1 MDTHPDPAIVI
12 SDTCYIFL
20 ADTFLAP
27 PVWWRAHRECCSVNI
42 GAELLIR
49 VRDQFSTSLSLV
61 LLNLRSKHWAD
72 TELPRVVGGSFCHL
86 EKRERRGRHRKR
98 QVRAETH
105 CMFEGCPEWG
115 LAYVLSSQN
124 AVDGV
129 YTGPRPL
136 PCGLWTLDSGLCTV
150 VTVQRAEWAGQSTL
164 LKKWGNQ
171 TSEQRRSQYSQ
182 RPQGPGE
189 SHPSMTVA
197 RTVGNPCDRG
207 VLFSTVQKVYV
218 VPGVQATMQ
227 TKTQGKMRT
236 CGDTALVCI
245 SPHCLGFKPWYENGF
260 YMKMGW

>member
-136 PCGLWTLDSGLCTV
+136 PCGLWTLDSVLWW
-150 VTVQRAEWAGQSTL
+150 QYRGQSGQDSPLCWKNEAT
-164 LKKWGNQ
+164 
-171 TSEQRRSQYSQ
+171 
-182 RPQGPGE
+182 RPL
-189 SHPSMTVA
+189 SK
-197 RTVGNPCDRG
+197 DG
-207 VLFSTVQKVYV
+207 VSTVKGRRVLERVIHQWQL
-218 VPGVQATMQ
+218 PG
-227 TKTQGKMRT
+227 
-236 CGDTALVCI
+236 L
-245 SPHCLGFKPWYENGF
+245 
-260 YMKMGW
+260 